1 MRNYKNHYKRN
12 RYRNPSDR
20 QFKKNGNNQS
30 FQGNYS
36 DINEFRRN
44 KFGRTQNVLKL
55 VEKYTLLAKE
65 ALSNGDK
72 ILSENYFQHADH
84 FLRISEKENISKNNQ
99 KTLEDKG
106 SSNLSEDNNT
116 DIKLEVK

>member
-44 KFGRTQNVLKL
+44 KFGKTQNVLKL

>member
-12 RYRNPSDR
+12 RYRNTSDR
-20 QFKKNGNNQS
+20 QFKKNGASQN

-36 DINEFRRN
+36 DINEFRR
-44 KFGRTQNVLKL
+44 KKLGKTQNVLKL
-55 VEKYTLLAKE
+55 IEKYTLLAKE

-84 FLRISEKENISKNNQ
+84 FLRISEKEITAKNNQ
-99 KTLEDKG
+99 KTLVDK
-106 SSNLSEDNNT
+106 SPTNMSEDNNT
-116 DIKLEVK
+116 DMKLEVK